1 MHMEVAYGKAR
12 LKFDIP
18 GTATVDH
25 YQPAAA
31 DRIIDYPDFVSALEK
46 AGGDR
51 FLASEAPLIV
61 VNDGHRNTPTPQI
74 LEWLDRYRPD
84 LLDSARFL
92 VAAGTHKPPTEKH
105 YEAIFGRYY
114 DRLADR
120 ISVHKATDLTMMTKI
135 GEDRLARGI
144 WLNKVVLKS
153 EKVFIIGSVE
163 PHYFAGFTG
172 GRKVFFPGLTDQ
184 KTVERNHNL
193 ANSLDAAPLRLKGN
207 PMAEDLARL
216 RKMVRIDRL
225 FTVQAVL
232 DAERRVCGVFFG
244 DLDEAFQQGVALAE
258 KIYARR
264 ISRSY
269 DAVICELLPPL
280 DGSLYQAQK
289 ALENCQRAVKDG
301 GAAIIISACDG
312 GIGSRE
318 FYDLAR
324 RWDAAKNVAVDGKV
338 HFGSHKLSRVIG
350 IARRIQVRL
359 HSNLPD
365 EDARQV
371 FYEPLADISQFLAS
385 QAEGARGYAVAI
397 VHDAGNMVLTE

>member
-1 MHMEVAYGKAR
+1 MEVAYGKAK
-12 LKFDIP
+12 LKFEIP
-18 GTATVDH
+18 DTATVDL
-25 YQPAAA
+25 YEPAAA
-31 DRIIDYPDFVSALEK
+31 DRIIDYPDFTSAFER

-51 FLASEAPLIV
+51 FLAGEAPLIV

-74 LEWLDRYRPD
+74 LEWLDQYKPH

-105 YEAIFGRYY
+105 YSVIFGQYY

-135 GEDRLARGI
+135 GEDRLAQGV
-144 WLNKVVLKS
+144 WLNKLVLKS

-172 GRKVFFPGLTDQ
+172 GRKAFFPGLTDR
-184 KTVERNHNL
+184 KTIERNHNL
-193 ANSLDAAPLRLKGN
+193 ANSLDAAPLRLDGN
-207 PMAEDLARL
+207 PMAEDLRRL

-225 FTVQAVL
+225 FSVQAVL

-244 DLDEAFQQGVALAE
+244 DLDEAFSQGVTLAE
-258 KIYARR
+258 KIYARK

-269 DAVICELLPPL
+269 DAVVCELLPPL

-301 GAAIIISACDG
+301 GVAIVISACDG

-318 FYDLAR
+318 FYDLAQ
-324 RWDAAKNVAVDGKV
+324 RWDAAKNEAIDGKE

-350 IARRIQVRL
+350 ISRRIQVRL

-365 EDARQV
+365 EEVRRV
-371 FYEPLADISQFLAS
+371 FYEPLADISRFLAS
-385 QAEGARGYAVAI
+385 RAESARDFAVA
-397 VHDAGNMVLTE
+397 VVNDAGNTVLTE